1 MGILG
6 DIKIDVGAVFSGV
19 GQLAKDIRAAITG
32 EISPEKQAELAVLAA
47 NIEAAANTA
56 QTAINQAEAGH
67 ASVFVAGW
75 RPAIGWICAAV
86 LAWNF
91 IGHPLAMWATAIWS
105 PGIKPPDL
113 LAADSLFEIVMG
125 MLGLGGLRSW
135 EKLKGLARS

>member
-6 DIKIDVGAVFSGV
+6 SVNVDIGSVFSGI
-19 GQLAKDIRAAITG
+19 GGLAKDIRSAITG
-32 EISPEKQAELAVLAA
+32 EVSPEKKAELAVLAA

-56 QTAINQAEAGH
+56 QTAINQAEATH

-91 IGHPLAMWATAIWS
+91 IGHPLAMWATAIWT
-105 PGIKPPDL
+105 PQVQPPAL
-113 LAADSLFEIVMG
+113 IAADSLFEIVMG